1 MRGYV
6 CLPAIVTNA
15 RKCGPGT
22 RHGCDQGD
30 GLDGYSWLEYDPR
43 EGGVQVIKDG
53 LNNVKLTTEFLKVP
67 GGKHGGSWAAR
78 IKGKPID
85 PGTWVIGIL
94 NCNVR
99 SVTRDTSPS
108 FAFISHFLH
117 WPGGSWWDRH
127 GD

>member
-1 MRGYV
+1 MLKILDSTKDSLTLWVKLCRELIDV
-6 CLPAIVTNA
+6 S
-15 RKCGPGT
+15 
-22 RHGCDQGD
+22 
-30 GLDGYSWLEYDPR
+30 LDGYSWLEYDPR